1 MRCCCSLGQFAVLYA
16 WTPLLRTRSTL
27 LPWIYQI
34 RKSFPVT
41 YPVSVSMFDPRSK
54 MIILSSN
61 LESMDSNRSCRVS
74 NRLGPASWM
83 KNPAPWTSSGSVH
96 PMRSNECETCLVRG
110 AAFSLDH
117 LTCRVVQTQR
127 WSKRNGSPKGSEGRE
142 DSTVDLP
149 GTVVLRWDAD
159 VGKWGPDVVWWCLG
173 YWVRLRNP
181 AKIEWPSSNL
191 CSYLPH
197 LLCIFNCI
205 CVWFSYSFPLK
216 QVISH
221 CEGEFSRTMTLQGAL
236 CRGSR
241 LRSTSFGRQKHLWH
255 PLT

>member
-1 MRCCCSLGQFAVLYA
+1 MLVFDKGAVCSACGAAVPWVNSLYC
-16 WTPLLRTRSTL
+16 TPELHSSERGRLFCHGYVQ
-27 LPWIYQI
+27 II

-127 WSKRNGSPKGSEGRE
+127 WSKHVETQWKPEGFRRAWGFH
-142 DSTVDLP
+142 SWPAGHSCSALRCGCGKMGAGCGLVMSW
-149 GTVVLRWDAD
+149 VLGAFEES
-159 VGKWGPDVVWWCLG
+159 CEN
-173 YWVRLRNP
+173 WVAFL
-181 AKIEWPSSNL
+181 K
-191 CSYLPH
+191 
-197 LLCIFNCI
+197 
-205 CVWFSYSFPLK
+205 PL
-216 QVISH
+216 Q
-221 CEGEFSRTMTLQGAL
+221 L
-236 CRGSR
+236 
-241 LRSTSFGRQKHLWH
+241 STSF
-255 PLT
+255 TVYI